1 MQFRCQETNITG
13 VFSPYPGMEET
24 TLELDEIPCLS
35 DCACNTEYYDP
46 VCLDGKTYFS
56 PCFAGCIQ
64 SFTVLEQL
72 IFLFGT
78 HFILVE
84 TIQPKKDVLDNMFL
98 FYEILVQKTEIQNV
112 LTN

>member
-1 MQFRCQETNITG
+1 MQFRCEETNVTG
-13 VFSPYPGMEET
+13 VFSPYPGMEEP

-56 PCFAGCIQ
+56 PCYAGCTQ

-72 IFLFGT
+72 IFYIIYSRRILFWMKL
-78 HFILVE
+78 ISQKE
-84 TIQPKKDVLDNMFL
+84 DVLDNMFL
-98 FYEILVQKTEIQNV
+98 KFL
-112 LTN
+112 